1 MLQKGDSFVR
11 GPAQHCHPGDLK
23 LPVLKKISSKAKE
36 IARQQVFRQA
46 RDIVEKTVADQLV
59 DDQRFLAPKS
69 SNVKRYVNRH
79 RAGFRP
85 TEPSNL
91 DFEIDMNFLGCPD
104 FLLADISHDGARH
117 LVFATD
123 HQLGLLGNA
132 KRWYIDGTFKIVPS
146 FMKPNGQ
153 LLSIHAFVHKDGK
166 SMQFPLVFAL
176 MSRRRKEDYVEVFR
190 AIQGRLDSVAVE
202 MMTAD
207 FEAGVWQAIRQ
218 VFPEVIIKGCAFHWT
233 KAVWT
238 KVQNLGLATT
248 FRERET
254 THVFIKQLM
263 ALPFLP
269 WNHVEDVFN
278 AMTNRCPPHLEE
290 LVGYVK
296 TQWMQN
302 PVFPIRSWSVFDF
315 KVRTNNDVEG
325 WHRRMNVKAQGLS
338 LPLYHLIPLL
348 LREAELVKT
357 RIAACDLERNVRQIV
372 TTTQKKIEDAA
383 ARYMEDIITASHFL
397 KVCGSIYAGVFD
409 V

>member
-1 MLQKGDSFVR
+1 
-11 GPAQHCHPGDLK
+11 
-23 LPVLKKISSKAKE
+23 
-36 IARQQVFRQA
+36 
-46 RDIVEKTVADQLV
+46 
-59 DDQRFLAPKS
+59 
-69 SNVKRYVNRH
+69 
-79 RAGFRP
+79 
-85 TEPSNL
+85 
-91 DFEIDMNFLGCPD
+91 
-104 FLLADISHDGARH
+104 
-117 LVFATD
+117 
-123 HQLGLLGNA
+123 
-132 KRWYIDGTFKIVPS
+132 
-146 FMKPNGQ
+146 MKPNGQ

-190 AIQGRLDSVAVE
+190 AIQGRLDRVAVE

-269 WNHVEDVFN
+269 WNYVEDVFN

-290 LVGYVK
+290 LVGHVK

-315 KVRTNNDVEG
+315 KVRTNNDVED

-372 TTTQKKIEDAA
+372 TTTQRKIEDAA
-383 ARYMEDIITASHFL
+383 AKYMEDIITASHFL